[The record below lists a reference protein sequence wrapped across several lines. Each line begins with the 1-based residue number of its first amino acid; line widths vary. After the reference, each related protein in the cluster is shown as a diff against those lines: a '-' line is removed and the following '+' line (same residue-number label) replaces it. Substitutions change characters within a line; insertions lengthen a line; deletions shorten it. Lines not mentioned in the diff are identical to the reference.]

1 MKLVHKEADQIET
14 SENIKNKHK
23 EGLMKILLIYPEYE
37 NTFWNVKN
45 VLRVLGK
52 KAPYTPLGL
61 LTVAAMLP
69 NHWEKKLIDMNCETL
84 KEEHI
89 KWADYV
95 LISSIVGQK
104 QSTKKVVN
112 KVQEIGKTVIAGGS
126 LFTTGWEEFSNID
139 TLVLGESEE
148 IIPVLVKDME
158 NKNLRKIYSMEEFP
172 AIQKTPIPAWNL
184 INLSYY
190 NSVCIQLSRGCP
202 FNCEF
207 CDVVQLNGRI
217 PRLKSKEQTIA
228 ELDSIY
234 ELGWRAG
241 VFVVDDNFIGNKVI
255 LKKELLPAIMKWQKE
270 RKYPFILST
279 QVSINLSDDQKLMDM
294 MTGAGFA
301 TVFVGIETTDPD
313 SLEEC
318 GKYHNK
324 NRNMLESVKKIQNTG
339 FEVNA
344 GFILGFDSDKK
355 TVFQNQIDFIQKSG
369 IVVAMVG
376 LLNVSPKSRLHE
388 RLKKANRL
396 IDNKDS
402 SNGNT
407 SELSEL
413 NFIPKM
419 DAGTLINGYEEVLK
433 TIYSSRF
440 YFARIKTFLREYKP
454 KKIKP
459 PKVRFYHIRG
469 FLSSLWFLGIRENGR
484 HYYWSLILWS
494 IFKRPGLLPYAIGLP
509 LGLLHFKT
517 LAWAKQYNSY
527 YRES

>member
-1 MKLVHKEADQIET
+1 
-14 SENIKNKHK
+14 
-23 EGLMKILLIYPEYE
+23 MKILLIYPEYE
-37 NTFWNVKN
+37 NTFWNLKK

-52 KAPYTPLGL
+52 KAAYPPLGL

-69 NHWEKKLIDMNCETL
+69 DHWEKKLIDMNCETL

-104 QSTKKVVN
+104 HSTRKVVN
-112 KVQEIGKTVIAGGS
+112 KVHEIGRTVIAGGS

-139 TLVLGESEE
+139 TIVLGESEE
-148 IIPVLVKDME
+148 VVPVLVKDME
-158 NKNLRKIYSMEEFP
+158 NKNLKKIYSMKEYP
-172 AIQKTPIPAWNL
+172 AIRKTPIPAWNL

-202 FNCEF
+202 YNCEF

-217 PRLKSKEQTIA
+217 PRIKSKEQIIA
-228 ELDSIY
+228 ELDSIN

-241 VFVVDDNFIGNKVI
+241 VFFVDDNFIGNKVI
-255 LKKELLPAIMKWQKE
+255 LKKKILPAIIKWQKE
-270 RKYPFILST
+270 KKYPFTLST
-279 QVSINLSDDQKLMDM
+279 QVSINLSDDLELMEM
-294 MTGAGFA
+294 MIGAGFS
-301 TVFVGIETTDPD
+301 TVFVGIETPDPD
-313 SLEEC
+313 GLEEC

-324 NRNMLESVKKIQNTG
+324 NRNLLGSVKKIQNMG

-344 GFILGFDSDKK
+344 GFILGFDSDKE
-355 TVFQNQIDFIQKSG
+355 TIFQNQIDFIQDSG
-369 IVVAMVG
+369 IVAAMVG

-396 IDNKDS
+396 IDNKK
-402 SNGNT
+402 NGNENIP
-407 SELSEL
+407 ELSEL

-419 DAGTLINGYEEVLK
+419 NAKTLIDGYWEVLS
-433 TIYSSRF
+433 TIYSPKF
-440 YFARIKTFLREYKP
+440 YFERIKTFLSEYRP
-454 KKIKP
+454 KKVKP
-459 PKVRFYHIRG
+459 PKVRFYHLRG
-469 FLSSLWFLGIRENGR
+469 LISSLWFLGIKEKGR

-494 IFKRPGLLPYAIGLP
+494 IFKKPNLLPYAVGLP

-517 LAWAKQYNSY
+517 LSWAKQYNSY
-527 YRES
+527 YR

>member
-1 MKLVHKEADQIET
+1 
-14 SENIKNKHK
+14 
-23 EGLMKILLIYPEYE
+23 MKILLIYPEYE
-37 NTFWNVKN
+37 NTFWNVKK

-52 KAPYTPLGL
+52 KAAYPPLGL

-69 NHWEKKLIDMNCETL
+69 NHWEKKLTDMNCETL

-112 KVQEIGKTVIAGGS
+112 KVHEIGKTIIAGGS
-126 LFTTGWEEFSNID
+126 LFTTQWEEFSNID
-139 TLVLGESEE
+139 TIVLGESEE

-158 NKNLRKIYSMEEFP
+158 NKNLKKIYSMEEYP
-172 AIQKTPIPAWNL
+172 AIQKAPIPEWNL

-202 FNCEF
+202 YNCEF

-217 PRLKSKEQTIA
+217 PRIKSKEQIIA
-228 ELDSIY
+228 ELDSIN

-241 VFVVDDNFIGNKVI
+241 VFFVDDNFIGNKVI
-255 LKKELLPAIMKWQKE
+255 LKKKLLPAIMKWQKE
-270 RKYPFILST
+270 KKYPFTLST
-279 QVSINLSDDQKLMDM
+279 QVSINLSDDPELMEM
-294 MTGAGFA
+294 MTGAGFS
-301 TVFVGIETTDPD
+301 TVFVGIETPDPD
-313 SLEEC
+313 GLEEC
-318 GKYHNK
+318 GKYHNR
-324 NRNMLESVKKIQNTG
+324 NRNLLGSVKKIQNMG

-344 GFILGFDSDKK
+344 GFILGFDSDKE
-355 TVFQNQIDFIQKSG
+355 TIFQNQIDFIQKSG
-369 IVVAMVG
+369 IVAAMVG

-396 IDNKDS
+396 LDHKS
-402 SNGNT
+402 SNGNI

-413 NFIPKM
+413 NFIPRMNAK
-419 DAGTLINGYEEVLK
+419 TLIDGYWKVLS
-433 TIYSSRF
+433 TIYSPKF
-440 YFARIKTFLREYKP
+440 YFERIRTFLSEYRP
-454 KKIKP
+454 KKVKP

-469 FLSSLWFLGIRENGR
+469 LFSSLWFLGIIENGR
-484 HYYWSLILWS
+484 HYYWNLILWS
-494 IFKRPGLLPYAIGLP
+494 IFKRPNLLPYAVGLP

-527 YRES
+527 FRES